1 MYLYFCFRFIKEQNY
16 KIFIIN
22 EIRKIM
28 KKLFIILLAVLP
40 LFTMAQKPK
49 NKIETKLYGFIKG
62 DMVYAT
68 NGVYSWANT
77 NNNYLSAPQ
86 FASDDEN
93 SALGFTAQHTRFG
106 LKVSKGGEIKVGG
119 KIEMDF
125 YGGAFDANGKPRI
138 RQAYAYMKKGNFEL
152 RVGQQ
157 WDIFSPVNAT
167 TNNTNGNMW
176 YAGNRGFR
184 RAQIQVRYQFL
195 ENSLLQLS
203 LGESSKE
210 GAGLGIDNKSALP
223 MIQGR
228 LSTKVLKKYTVGAY
242 FAYASFSPDPDDT
255 DLDFN
260 ASGFGVDLSLPI
272 CKYLAVKGEVNYGTN
287 LNNAN
292 LFNIAGSGAKDN
304 DRESLGIWF
313 NATSKISE
321 HFSFVLGYGM
331 DKNNT
336 DNLVD
341 GFVENN
347 TAIYGD
353 FIFPIANGFSLA
365 AEVESIKTSFKNAD
379 SNSAIVFNLSGKIT
393 F

>member
-1 MYLYFCFRFIKEQNY
+1 
-16 KIFIIN
+16 
-22 EIRKIM
+22 
-28 KKLFIILLAVLP
+28 
-40 LFTMAQKPK
+40 
-49 NKIETKLYGFIKG
+49 
-62 DMVYAT
+62 
-68 NGVYSWANT
+68 
-77 NNNYLSAPQ
+77 
-86 FASDDEN
+86 
-93 SALGFTAQHTRFG
+93 
-106 LKVSKGGEIKVGG
+106 
-119 KIEMDF
+119 
-125 YGGAFDANGKPRI
+125 
-138 RQAYAYMKKGNFEL
+138 
-152 RVGQQ
+152 
-157 WDIFSPVNAT
+157 
-167 TNNTNGNMW
+167 MW

-184 RAQIQVRYQFL
+184 RAQIQFRYKL
-195 ENSLLQLS
+195 PMNSLVQLAIC
-203 LGESSKE
+203 EPTKE
-210 GAGLGIDNKSALP
+210 AAGLGADNKSAMP

-228 LSTKVLKKYTVGAY
+228 LSTKLAEKYAIGAY
-242 FAYASFSPDPDDT
+242 FAYAKFNPTPAIDNTDFSAT
-255 DLDFN
+255 GFGADFN
-260 ASGFGVDLSLPI
+260 LNFDKLFAL
-272 CKYLAVKGEVNYGTN
+272 KGEVNYGTN

-292 LFNIAGSGAKDN
+292 LFNIAGSGAKDD

-365 AEVESIKTSFKNAD
+365 AEVESIKTSLKNAD